1 MTAHDLHVMKLSL
14 ATIEPQVSSLYT
26 SRIYLEVALKT
37 AKIFKHGNSQAVR
50 LPKEF
55 RFESHE
61 VLMRRASGGILLR
74 APKIEYSRVL
84 EAVSRFEGTLMH
96 PHSLYWRLSNI
107 ALKLLHDPFLHPSP
121 FHKQ

>member
-26 SRIYLEVALKT
+26 SRIYLEVPLKT

-55 RFESHE
+55 RFESDD
-61 VLMRRASGGILLR
+61 VLMMRASGGILLL
-74 APKIEYSRVL
+74 PPMIEYSRVL
-84 EAVSRFEGTLMH
+84 EAVSRFEGTFIR
-96 PHSLYWRLSNI
+96 S
-107 ALKLLHDPFLHPSP
+107 K
-121 FHKQ
+121 